1 MKSVQPRKSPSSR
14 VAHLDN
20 SPAPRLAH
28 AVQLAA
34 FALICGYSLLWL
46 LALRPDRYRLI
57 GAILCILGSLAIM
70 VRLCW
75 PGCHSRRA
83 RRRIPVL
90 LTLAA
95 LTFAPVCWFGAGWLG
110 VPGFLDGAILLMYSG
125 AVSWCCFALL
135 VLLTG
140 AIATGEHPGALGTAY
155 FVGSTLL
162 SGLSVFGLTR
172 LNDMVLSLRAARE
185 GLAVLAVEQERLRFA
200 RDLHDLL
207 GFSLSTIV
215 LRGEL
220 TARLVRDDPGRA
232 HQEVD
237 AILGVARQ
245 ALTDVRQVA
254 RSYRHLSLSEELSA
268 ARSVL
273 GCAGI
278 EVEVRGAAL
287 AEGLSAT
294 VSTVLGTVLR
304 EGTTNILRHSTV
316 RWCLIEV
323 RREGTSGV
331 LTLVNDGV
339 PEHGPSSGCTGGP
352 GGTGLG
358 NLAARVAAIG
368 GTLGAG
374 VLPGHRFRLAAEVP
388 LAPVSAV
395 ADPVGTAAGRD
406 AREH

>member
-1 MKSVQPRKSPSSR
+1 MESVQPGKPSTGR
-14 VAHLDN
+14 VSDLDN

-90 LTLAA
+90 ITLAA
-95 LTFAPVCWFGAGWLG
+95 LTFAPVCLFGAGWLG
-110 VPGFLDGAILLMYSG
+110 VPGFLDGAILLLYSG
-125 AVSWCCFALL
+125 AVSWCCFAVL

-140 AIATGEHPGALGTAY
+140 AIATGQHPGVLGTAY

-162 SGLSVFGLTR
+162 SGLSVYGLTR

-232 HQEVD
+232 YQEVD

-278 EVEVRGAAL
+278 EVEVRGAAA
-287 AEGLSAT
+287 AEGLSAP

-304 EGTTNILRHSTV
+304 EGTTNILRHSAV

-339 PEHGPSSGCTGGP
+339 PERGTSSGCA

-374 VLPGHRFRLAAEVP
+374 ILPGHRFRLEAEVP
-388 LAPVSAV
+388 LAPAPGV
-395 ADPVGTAAGRD
+395 AGPVGTAAGRD